1 MAPTALVYH
10 PGFLE
15 HDSGP
20 GHPERPERLSAIME
34 RLERNGLL
42 ERCVLPTPSEASVES
57 IARVHTP
64 GHVEK
69 VARLSDLDR
78 LVAETPDTLVSPAT
92 YRAARLAVGSVQQA
106 VDEVIAGRA
115 RNAFCPVR
123 PPGHHAEVNQVMGF
137 CYFNNIAIAARY
149 LQDRH
154 GIEKVAIVDWDVH
167 HGNGTQ
173 HSFEEDPSVFFFSIH
188 QFSHFFFPGTGA
200 RSEQGRGSGI
210 GTVLNA
216 PQPAGQTDADY
227 LRVFREELRPAI
239 DRFEP
244 DFILVSAGFDAHRS
258 DPLANMELS
267 DQGFAEMT
275 REVVGMAADHC
286 QGRLVSVLEGGYDLQ
301 ALATSVEVHLQVL
314 MG

>member
-1 MAPTALVYH
+1 MAHTALVYH
-10 PGFLE
+10 PDFLE
-15 HDSGP
+15 HDSGR
-20 GHPERPERLSAIME
+20 GHPERPERLSAIVE

-42 ERCVLPTPSEASVES
+42 ERCVRPTPNEASVES
-57 IARVHTP
+57 IVRVHAP
-64 GHVEK
+64 GHVEHI
-69 VARLSDLDR
+69 ARLASLGR
-78 LVAETPDTLVSPAT
+78 LVAETPDTLVSAAT
-92 YRAARLAVGSVQQA
+92 YRAARLAVGGVQQA
-106 VDEVIAGRA
+106 VDEVVAGRVA
-115 RNAFCPVR
+115 NACCTVR
-123 PPGHHAEVNQVMGF
+123 PPGHHAERNQVMGF

-188 QFSHFFFPGTGA
+188 QFSPFFFPGTGA
-200 RSEQGRGSGI
+200 RSEKGRGSGV
-210 GTVLNA
+210 GTILNA
-216 PQPAGQTDADY
+216 PQSAGQTDADY

-244 DFILVSAGFDAHRS
+244 GFILVSAGFDAHRA

-267 DQGFAEMT
+267 EQGFEEMS

-286 QGRLVSVLEGGYDLQ
+286 QGRLVSVLEGGYDLE
-301 ALATSVEVHLQVL
+301 ALAASVEAHLQVL
-314 MG
+314 LG